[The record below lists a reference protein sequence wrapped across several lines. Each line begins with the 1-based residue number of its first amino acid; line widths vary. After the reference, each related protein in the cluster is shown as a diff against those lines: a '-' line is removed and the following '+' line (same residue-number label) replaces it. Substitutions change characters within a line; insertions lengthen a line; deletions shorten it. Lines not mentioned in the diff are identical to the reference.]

1 LSNGLIGWQEAEL
14 NAVYLAVYEAAL
26 FIGNYPVG
34 QPDLPYRSTKLAT
47 RLDVIMMIL
56 GMTLF
61 LLSDFI
67 P

>member
-1 LSNGLIGWQEAEL
+1 VLIGWQEAEL
-14 NAVYLAVYEAAL
+14 NAVYLAVCEAAL
-26 FIGNYPVG
+26 FIGNYPVS